1 MSSFAWH
8 LVICIALC
16 VGCNTKSP
24 LYFQTKGRV
33 VTSQLLEHL
42 EDVHDLDDLIEIL
55 PRLQMLFDQ
64 LVDQMIEAR
73 KWQIKEG
80 VVWDPSEED
89 AALSLSL
96 CRELNR
102 IFAMPAARDLIEK
115 SQHRALER
123 LDAFETKVTKSARN

>member
-1 MSSFAWH
+1 MISLALH
-8 LVICIALC
+8 LVVCIALC
-16 VGCNTKSP
+16 VGCSTKSP

-64 LVDQMIEAR
+64 LVDVMIEAR
-73 KWQIKEG
+73 KWQVKEG
-80 VVWDPSEED
+80 VEWGPSEED
-89 AALSLSL
+89 AALSARL
-96 CRELNR
+96 CSELNR
-102 IFAMPAARDLIEK
+102 IFAIPAARDLIEK

-123 LDAFETKVTKSARN
+123 LDAFETKVNKNARN